1 VGAALAGTLL
11 APLALAAAEGTIT
24 VPLEIR
30 GNFPVVTA
38 RIDGRELPLMF
49 DLGGDFDLVLTEPAL
64 AMVRTTPLEG
74 SYQFSDVKGNII
86 EAPLF
91 RVAQVDVGGVVFAD
105 VTGHA
110 DRSDPSYR
118 RTDIGDM
125 GILGQPFF
133 RSKKIVLDY
142 AQRRLTIIPG
152 DSPDAEAGGCRGT
165 PVQFL
170 PEWRGAP
177 VTKVVTDAGELTM
190 VWDTGAPISIIRR
203 QRVLDAHVKIV
214 DDRFASERF
223 MLSGTDFGPLELRAF
238 EYQEPQG
245 TDGFVGHNFFATH
258 IVCIDFQSNRV
269 LVRAR

>member
-1 VGAALAGTLL
+1 VVAALAGTLVD
-11 APLALAAAEGTIT
+11 PLALAGEGAVT

-30 GNFPVVTA
+30 GNFPVITA
-38 RIDGRELPLMF
+38 RVDGHELPLMF

-64 AMVRTTPLEG
+64 ALVRTTPVEG
-74 SYQFSDVKGNII
+74 SYQSSDVKGNII

-91 RVAQVDVGGVVFAD
+91 RVAQVDISGVVFAD

-152 DSPDAEAGGCRGT
+152 ESLEAEAAGCRGT
-165 PVQFL
+165 QVQFL
-170 PEWRGAP
+170 PEWEGAP
-177 VTKVVTDAGELTM
+177 VTKAVTDVGDLVM
-190 VWDTGAPISIIRR
+190 VWDTGAPVSIIRK
-203 QRVLDAHVKIV
+203 QLAIDSHAKIA
-214 DDRFASERF
+214 DDFLESKRF
-223 MLSGTDFGPLELRAF
+223 MLGGTDFGPLALRAF
-238 EYQEPQG
+238 DYQEPQG
-245 TDGFVGHNFFATH
+245 TDGFVGHSFFATH
-258 IVCIDFQSNRV
+258 VVCVDFQSRRL